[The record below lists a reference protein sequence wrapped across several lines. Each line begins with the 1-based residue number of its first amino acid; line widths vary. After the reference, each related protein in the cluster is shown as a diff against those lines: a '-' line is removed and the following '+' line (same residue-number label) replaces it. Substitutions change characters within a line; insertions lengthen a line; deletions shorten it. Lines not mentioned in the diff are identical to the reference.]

1 MGYYETCSSEGN
13 SVANWFGNWASV
25 KRSVEVGTP
34 IRITHRNNVR
44 NETSNLIIACSNIRG
59 FLKPQG
65 NVIVVLRALLACEL
79 QVVLLITFET
89 KASTWLRSENTGP
102 TKVTLSRNLKI

>member
-65 NVIVVLRALLACEL
+65 NVIV